1 MSIETRGNDNLLV
14 VSGSAVLVDDVGD
27 AVLDRKDLDWIC
39 KRFPITVDEVF
50 QCIEVLSD
58 TNNQYKDG
66 ITLINRGDAKDIL
79 LETISVNETL
89 FFGLLDYG
97 HSIKPGCL
105 DFDTI
110 YNAGLVKVIED
121 VYFDIK
127 ADQNHFEVSELHDSV
142 YQAIRQEIGDI
153 EPDVILNSINNGGM
167 D

>member
-27 AVLDRKDLDWIC
+27 AVLDRKNLDWIC

-58 TNNQYKDG
+58 TNHQYKGG
-66 ITLINRGDAKDIL
+66 ITLINRGSEKDII

-97 HSIKPGCL
+97 HGIKPGCL

>member
-1 MSIETRGNDNLLV
+1 MGIETRGNDNLLV
-14 VSGSAVLVDDVGD
+14 IAGSAVLVDDVGD
-27 AVLDRKDLDWIC
+27 AVLDRQNLDWIC

-50 QCIEVLSD
+50 QCVEVLADSN
-58 TNNQYKDG
+58 TQYKDG
-66 ITLINRGDAKDIL
+66 ITLINRGDDKDIL
-79 LETISVNETL
+79 LETISGNETL

-105 DFDTI
+105 DFDII
-110 YNAGLVKVIED
+110 YNTGLVKVIED
-121 VYFDIK
+121 IYFDLK
-127 ADQNHFEVSELHDSV
+127 ADANHYEVSELHECV

>member
-27 AVLDRKDLDWIC
+27 AVLDRKDLGWIC

-58 TNNQYKDG
+58 TNHQYKGG
-66 ITLINRGDAKDIL
+66 ITLINRGSEKDII

-97 HSIKPGCL
+97 HGIKPGCL

-153 EPDVILNSINNGGM
+153 EPDVILNSINNGVM

>member
-27 AVLDRKDLDWIC
+27 AVLDRKNLDWIC

-58 TNNQYKDG
+58 TNHQYKGG
-66 ITLINRGDAKDIL
+66 ITLINRGS
-79 LETISVNETL
+79 EN
-89 FFGLLDYG
+89 
-97 HSIKPGCL
+97 
-105 DFDTI
+105 
-110 YNAGLVKVIED
+110 